1 MSNNE
6 ICVLGHLLSRPSDI
20 ASRFARIADQCNKAF
35 VAVVQQKLAYAQ
47 EMPWVFCATFA
58 GYMGEPWRNVN
69 AVLRPHLEKVDRI
82 ISDGQASVLDSVT
95 RSLFGQTD
103 AGRMLREFVNSP
115 DDVPLDRW
123 PELFWKAQE
132 YAFVS
137 LSERNTEREHVGV
150 KVAAI
155 RGLTKA
161 GPAIVCSRKRREQVL
176 QSWLSWFPIGAAG
189 RFGVACSSIC

>member
-1 MSNNE
+1 
-6 ICVLGHLLSRPSDI
+6 
-20 ASRFARIADQCNKAF
+20 
-35 VAVVQQKLAYAQ
+35 
-47 EMPWVFCATFA
+47 
-58 GYMGEPWRNVN
+58 MGEPWRNVK

-103 AGRMLREFVNSP
+103 TGRMLREFVNSP

-150 KVAAI
+150 KVAAN

-161 GPAIVCSRKRREQVL
+161 GPAIVCSRKRREQAL
-176 QSWLSWFPIGAAG
+176 QMLEDEQQLAFLVSNWRSRSIWSSLLEHLLSRAEVSRLDQAEKMSRG
-189 RFGVACSSIC
+189 RPLQRLRRFCSRRSRLPAGVARSELSCVWSL